1 MRLHSDVSMTDTDDG
16 TVLLHQRTGRY
27 WQLNLTG
34 SRVLH
39 RLLDGD
45 TPETIAAGLAAS
57 YGVDPQRAAD
67 DVGAVIRQLRAAG
80 LTVAP

>member
-1 MRLHSDVSMTDTDDG
+1 MTDTDDG

-27 WQLNLTG
+27 WQLNITG

-45 TPETIAAGLAAS
+45 TPETIAEGLAAS
-57 YGVDPQRAAD
+57 YGIDPQRAAD
-67 DVGAVIRQLRAAG
+67 DVGAVIRQLRTAG
-80 LTVAP
+80 LTVAS